1 MTTYE
6 AIAAIGSWNIGG
18 VYTEEDSSQVQGRL
32 LNMLNVARL
41 KVMEMN
47 YMRERYLSQEYYQ
60 KYEALDIMEGSC
72 KGEFVFYLVSPIAS
86 VPEPKRNGMDGIF
99 MDCDT
104 SRPLTEIGSE
114 TLLRQYK
121 THTHISALVKHGVYV
136 RTGLEI
142 MGYALGNKKP
152 SKLLIRAIFSDPTKL
167 PNFNINTDPYPA
179 PDGFL
184 SDVKKL
190 LLSDEGRKSVIPPD
204 NISNSK
210 NDMRNAGAR

>member
-41 KVMEMN
+41 KVMEIS
-47 YMRERYLSQEYYQ
+47 YLRDMYVQQEYYQ
-60 KYEALDIMEGSC
+60 KYEELNIMDGSC
-72 KGEFVFYLVSPIAS
+72 KGEFLFYLPTSIAAL
-86 VPEPKRNGMDGIF
+86 PEPKRNGMDGIF

-104 SRPLTEIGSE
+104 SRPFTEIGSE

-121 THTHISALVKHGVYV
+121 THTHISALVKNGAYV

-142 MGYALGNKKP
+142 MGYALGDKKP
-152 SKLLIRAIFSDPTKL
+152 SKVLIRAVFSDPTKL
-167 PNFNINTDPYPA
+167 PNFNIDFDPYPA